1 MNSKKLALKIAKSLN
16 IPEAKS
22 NLVFSIFKEKMLEF
36 LNVGEALK
44 IDGLG
49 IFQLKEQIRHSG
61 SAKVLEPK
69 SKDLTLVYSPSG
81 EEGSGDFLFIKLD
94 ETERDETEF
103 DENVF
108 QIGIGKSLV
117 TDSDESSENI
127 TEGDD
132 RSGIEKSISILFND
146 SEKFKDFDLWEDHLK
161 SKETKSLL
169 EDENDNTLESTGLE
183 KESEIFHLDE
193 EGIESNGEDILKE
206 EFEPLNEEELLEDY
220 AKNNGLISEESSDA
234 TEELKIDNV
243 DSKDFLDELV
253 EEGVRL
259 EKTEEL
265 NTPTEKTSNE
275 KHDEKSEE
283 TVDSEKTEVNESN
296 LKIDE
301 DEQKD
306 NIELV
311 EEKIDDELIVEIEDH
326 GEEKVSLVEDVE
338 NGDESH
344 EKSSSKKE
352 IESSDVND
360 AVEEELVL
368 ENTEEMDS
376 KSVHQEKV
384 QPANDADNKR
394 NNKGLVFV
402 LISAFIIIAAISSYY
417 LFLDDSMVYDKSEV
431 PSSSD
436 ETVTELTDEDFP
448 GGEESIN
455 NVASET
461 PNEQSS
467 DPNDIDQ
474 KSKIENNNISE
485 TTLTTNNQQLKEN
498 EVSQNIFYNGESY
511 NIQVSSWKQKNIAD
525 SEAQKLVNRGYPAFT
540 LKVYIPKFDGTWH
553 RVRVG
558 PYKSLNEAKAVQQK
572 L

>member
-1 MNSKKLALKIAKSLN
+1 MN
-16 IPEAKS
+16 
-22 NLVFSIFKEKMLEF
+22 
-36 LNVGEALK
+36 
-44 IDGLG
+44 
-49 IFQLKEQIRHSG
+49 
-61 SAKVLEPK
+61 
-69 SKDLTLVYSPSG
+69 
-81 EEGSGDFLFIKLD
+81 
-94 ETERDETEF
+94 
-103 DENVF
+103 
-108 QIGIGKSLV
+108 
-117 TDSDESSENI
+117 
-127 TEGDD
+127 
-132 RSGIEKSISILFND
+132 
-146 SEKFKDFDLWEDHLK
+146 
-161 SKETKSLL
+161 
-169 EDENDNTLESTGLE
+169 
-183 KESEIFHLDE
+183 EI
-193 EGIESNGEDILKE
+193 DILPKMVKDHCKIE
-206 EFEPLNEEELLEDY
+206 QLLNDL
-220 AKNNGLISEESSDA
+220 
-234 TEELKIDNV
+234 
-243 DSKDFLDELV
+243 
-253 EEGVRL
+253 
-259 EKTEEL
+259 
-265 NTPTEKTSNE
+265 
-275 KHDEKSEE
+275 
-283 TVDSEKTEVNESN
+283 
-296 LKIDE
+296 
-301 DEQKD
+301 
-306 NIELV
+306 

-436 ETVTELTDEDFP
+436 ETVTELTDEDCP

-461 PNEQSS
+461 PNKQSS